1 MVLQRL
7 AEKRLTISAS
17 YILSH
22 SSIGARGVKDALL
35 STSPFPLHDVDTRT
49 MLQGVFWPTSKG
61 RPDADSTVLWR
72 DDAKRSEVGWGRILK
87 FIS

>member
-49 MLQGVFWPTSKG
+49 MPQGVF
-61 RPDADSTVLWR
+61 
-72 DDAKRSEVGWGRILK
+72 
-87 FIS
+87 